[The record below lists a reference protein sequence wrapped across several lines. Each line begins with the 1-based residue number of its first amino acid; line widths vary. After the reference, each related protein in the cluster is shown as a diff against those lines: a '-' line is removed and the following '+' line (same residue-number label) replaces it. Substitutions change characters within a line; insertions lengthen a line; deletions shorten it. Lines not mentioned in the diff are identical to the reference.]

1 MSIINPVILCGGVG
15 TRLWPLS
22 REQQPKQFQPIDGD
36 GITFFQATVQRHS
49 GRLFGKP
56 VVLVN
61 QRHLPTVS
69 RQMRALMTEAMVIGE
84 PMSRN
89 TGPALLAASLYLCDE
104 NPDAILLA
112 LPSDHVIDG
121 DLEPS
126 MAAALPAVRDGLI
139 VTFGITPRYP
149 ESGYGYIVDG
159 GAYFGYDG
167 VRKAERFVEKPAI
180 EVAEALI
187 SEGGAFWA
195 SGISIFRAQTLI
207 EEYRRIAPDTLRA
220 VQEAKRLAERAGSG
234 VILDAYSFA
243 QASNESTESAIFEH
257 TALMSLFPADV
268 QWDDVGAWSA
278 FHTIGTKDATG
289 NVASGDV
296 VLVDTENSYIRGGN
310 KLIAVVGLSDVIVVD
325 TPDALLVTSRT
336 ASQKVKKVVEML
348 AKTSRPEIVDHRWI
362 NTDWGRIGTISEGGG
377 YSIRQMVLNPG
388 GTVLFESKATQKS
401 LLTVA
406 EGIAQI
412 QTEAGIKELS
422 AGATFEVGP
431 QVRAVLTNPG
441 VVMLQIIEVNCEV
454 GAKQEAVPSETRAGS
469 SEDGSNA
476 YKPRQYA

>member
-1 MSIINPVILCGGVG
+1 MSIINPVILCGGIG

-22 REQQPKQFQPIDGD
+22 REQQPKQFQPINGD

-49 GRLFGKP
+49 GALFGKP

-61 QRHLPTVS
+61 QGHLTTVN
-69 RQMRALMTEAMVIGE
+69 RQMRALMTDAMVIGE

-89 TGPALLAASLYLCDE
+89 TGPALLAASLYLYDE
-104 NPDAILLA
+104 NPEAILLA

-126 MAAALPAVRDGLI
+126 MVAALPAVKDGLI
-139 VTFGITPRYP
+139 VTFGIAPRYP
-149 ESGYGYIVDG
+149 ESGYGYIIDG
-159 GAYFGYDG
+159 GAYLGYDG
-167 VRKAERFVEKPAI
+167 VRQAQRFVEKPATEI
-180 EVAEALI
+180 AEALI
-187 SEGGAFWA
+187 AEGGAFWA

-220 VQEAKRLAERAGSG
+220 VEEAKRLAERAGTG
-234 VILDAYSFA
+234 VILDAEAFSY
-243 QASNESTESAIFEH
+243 ASNESTESAIFEH
-257 TALMSLFPADV
+257 TDLMTLFPSDV

-336 ASQKVKKVVEML
+336 ASQKVKKLVEML

-401 LLTVA
+401 LLTIA

-422 AGATFEVGP
+422 VGSTFEVGP

-441 VVMLQIIEVNCEV
+441 VVMLQVIEVNCEV
-454 GAKQEAVPSETRAGS
+454 RSKEETAPAGS
-469 SEDGSNA
+469 EAGVANGASNH
-476 YKPRQYA
+476 KPRQYA

>member
-1 MSIINPVILCGGVG
+1 MSTINPVILCGGIG

-22 REQQPKQFQPIDGD
+22 REQQPKQFQPINAD
-36 GITFFQATVQRHS
+36 GITFFQATVQRHA
-49 GRLFGKP
+49 GRVFGKP

-61 QRHLPTVS
+61 NRHMSTVN

-84 PMSRN
+84 PVSRN
-89 TGPALLAASLYLCDE
+89 TGPALLAASLYLYDE
-104 NPDAILLA
+104 NPDAVLLA

-126 MAAALPAVRDGLI
+126 MVAALPAVNDGLI
-139 VTFGITPRYP
+139 VTFGIAPRYP
-149 ESGYGYIVDG
+149 ESGYGYIIDG
-159 GAYFGYDG
+159 GPYFGYEG
-167 VRKAERFVEKPAI
+167 VRKAARFVEKPVVQ
-180 EVAEALI
+180 VAEALI
-187 SEGGAFWA
+187 AEGGAYWA
-195 SGISIFRAQTLI
+195 SGISLFRADTLI

-220 VQEAKRLAERAGSG
+220 VQEAKRLAERSGSG
-234 VILDAYSFA
+234 VMLEATAFA

-257 TALMSLFPADV
+257 TELMTLFPAEV

-278 FHTIGTKDATG
+278 FHTIGSKDATG
-289 NVASGDV
+289 NVSSGDV

-310 KLIAVVGLSDVIVVD
+310 KLVAVVGLSDVIVVD
-325 TPDALLVTSRT
+325 TPDALLVTSRS

-388 GTVLFESKATQKS
+388 GTVLFESKSTQKS

-406 EGIAQI
+406 EGLAQI
-412 QTEAGIKELS
+412 RTEAGVKELGVGS
-422 AGATFEVGP
+422 TFEVGP
-431 QVRAVLTNPG
+431 QVRAALTNPG
-441 VVMLQIIEVNCEV
+441 VVMLQVIEVSCEI
-454 GAKQEAVPSETRAGS
+454 GSKEAAAPAGS
-469 SEDGSNA
+469 TIGAGDDDASDKS
-476 YKPRQYA
+476 RQYA